1 MSSDFRSSQREA
13 DQSRDALYR
22 TQMAVSTAVFFDDVA
37 AAIVAGAMALSGAQR
52 GALWLREAE
61 ILNLSMTLGDLSA
74 NASANAVTDEQ
85 MIESLNRQMNRQN
98 PDSRL
103 ESATKGA
110 DHHPAET
117 ETWICVLRHTVTST
131 GAASV
136 QRHDQYVT
144 NHQAKDVENAE
155 NQSVENQGADTRTAT
170 QIRSAPPAPLTRDA
184 PLTRAVQNAIRGVHT
199 DLRRVPTADEE
210 NFHSKDASRENAN
223 GTSGSS
229 ESANSENGSSENAD
243 DCDVAFPLLKNG
255 RVIGV
260 LQIGW
265 NEDLVGE
272 LDNRVLELF
281 CDHAAVGLANARLFE
296 QLESAKSE
304 WETTFDGMIDG
315 VCIERPDGTIL
326 RANHVA
332 TRLFNRTYVQMPGS
346 TRQELHAQ
354 LPSYEELRALAP
366 VAGDVT
372 GRDVRS
378 SEFRF
383 GTPPRI
389 ILETVFA
396 LPVPSNTQR
405 RSRPL
410 TRGADHRR
418 MVRILRDVTEQRRL
432 EEQLIQ
438 SEKLAALGELI
449 SGVAHELNNP
459 LTTVTGY
466 SQLLQEDLSIPA
478 SARRQ
483 IEHIYEDASRAARI
497 VSNLLAFVRR
507 EDTRRDLIDVNQA
520 LRGLG
525 EMLAYQMQ
533 AENVRLAFEYSNDLP
548 PVAGDLHQL
557 QQVFLNVINNA
568 QQALHAW
575 RGGGTIS
582 LETKSVP
589 VGGVPGV
596 LVSIRDNGPGIAP
609 DHLRRLFDPFWTTK
623 SAGEGTGLG
632 MSISLGIVSRHGGR
646 IWAESTLGH
655 GAQFYIELPGSSTT
669 ERPQPESL
677 LDFLSQPSSTRLAA
691 DALPEAN
698 AEQANAEQA
707 NADEA
712 AAEADEES
720 TTGAQILVVDD
731 EEPVIFLMSEILGLD
746 DHEITP
752 AFNGG
757 EALALLQE
765 RDFDLIISD
774 VRMPAVGGP
783 TFFEILQTT
792 RPDLLPRVVFVTGD
806 TMSRSTQEF
815 LRKAGRPMLAKP
827 FNADRLRALVREQ
840 LEKNR

>member
-52 GALWLREAE
+52 GALWLREVE

-74 NASANAVTDEQ
+74 AANAATDEQ

-98 PDSRL
+98 PELRL

-117 ETWICVLRHTVTST
+117 EAWICVLSHTVAST
-131 GAASV
+131 GAASA
-136 QRHDQYVT
+136 QRHEQYIT
-144 NHQAKDVENAE
+144 NHQAEDAENAE
-155 NQSVENQGADTRTAT
+155 NRSANTRTAT
-170 QIRSAPPAPLTRDA
+170 QIRSTATTPPTPPAPLTRDA

-210 NFHSKDASRENAN
+210 NFHSKDAGCENAN
-223 GTSGSS
+223 GTS
-229 ESANSENGSSENAD
+229 ANSESGSSTIADSENAD

-265 NEDLVGE
+265 NEDLAGE
-272 LDNRVLELF
+272 WDHRVLELF

-354 LPSYEELRALAP
+354 LPAYEELRALAP

-389 ILETVFA
+389 ILETVFD
-396 LPVPSNTQR
+396 LPIPSSTQR

-507 EDTRRDLIDVNQA
+507 EDTRRDLVDVNQA

-589 VGGVPGV
+589 VGGLPGV

-655 GAQFYIELPGSSTT
+655 GAQFYIELAGSSSAEKSQPGSL
-669 ERPQPESL
+669 PDPI
-677 LDFLSQPSSTRLAA
+677 SQSSSTRLAA
-691 DALPEAN
+691 DALSEATAAPAAEEAN
-698 AEQANAEQA
+698 EG
-707 NADEA
+707 
-712 AAEADEES
+712 S

-806 TMSRSTQEF
+806 TMSRSTQDF

-827 FNADRLRALVREQ
+827 FSADRLRALVREQ

>member
-52 GALWLREAE
+52 GALWLREVE

-74 NASANAVTDEQ
+74 AANTSANAATDEQ

-98 PDSRL
+98 PDLRL

-110 DHHPAET
+110 EHHPAET
-117 ETWICVLRHTVTST
+117 ETWICVLSHTVAST

-136 QRHDQYVT
+136 QRHEQYIT
-144 NHQAKDVENAE
+144 NHQAEDAENAE
-155 NQSVENQGADTRTAT
+155 NRSANTRTTT
-170 QIRSAPPAPLTRDA
+170 QIRSTATTPPA

-199 DLRRVPTADEE
+199 DLRRVPTANEE

-223 GTSGSS
+223 GTS
-229 ESANSENGSSENAD
+229 ANSESGSSTIADSEADSENAD

-265 NEDLVGE
+265 NEDLAGE
-272 LDNRVLELF
+272 WDHRVLELF

-332 TRLFNRTYVQMPGS
+332 TRLFNRAYAQMPGC

-389 ILETVFA
+389 ILETVFD
-396 LPVPSNTQR
+396 LPIPSNTQR

-507 EDTRRDLIDVNQA
+507 EDTRRDLVDVNQA

-589 VGGVPGV
+589 VGGLPGV

-669 ERPQPESL
+669 ERPPPESL

-691 DALPEAN
+691 DALSEATAEPAAEEAN
-698 AEQANAEQA
+698 EG
-707 NADEA
+707 
-712 AAEADEES
+712 S

-806 TMSRSTQEF
+806 TMSRSTQDF

-827 FNADRLRALVREQ
+827 FSADRLRALVREQ